1 MKRIIISVTNDLV
14 SDQRVNK
21 VANTLSNA
29 GFSVLLV
36 GRRFS
41 ESVKLSPRNYSTYRL
56 KMFFQKGFLFYLE
69 YNIRLCLFLLT
80 KKSDILL
87 SNDLDTLCANYFV
100 SKIRKIKL
108 VYDSHELFTELP
120 ELIGRT
126 FKKKIWLFM
135 EKFFLRRISNA
146 YTVSNS
152 IARYYKDKY
161 DINMSVIANYPVAR
175 KINSQFVLKNK
186 KIIIYQGAIN
196 KDRGID
202 LMIESML
209 YVNAELHLIGDGD
222 LLLEM
227 REHVERL
234 NLGHKVFF
242 KGKVAFGDLF
252 DITKEADLGLSFEDN
267 TCLSYRYALPNKIF
281 DYINAE
287 VPILISDLPEFR
299 CVLKSYKVGAILA
312 SRDIQSVARQI
323 NQLLSIPKST
333 WSAELLKAKK
343 EYDWLIQ
350 EKKLLSFFY

>member
-126 FKKKIWLFM
+126 FKKK
-135 EKFFLRRISNA
+135 
-146 YTVSNS
+146 
-152 IARYYKDKY
+152 
-161 DINMSVIANYPVAR
+161 
-175 KINSQFVLKNK
+175 
-186 KIIIYQGAIN
+186 
-196 KDRGID
+196 
-202 LMIESML
+202 
-209 YVNAELHLIGDGD
+209 
-222 LLLEM
+222 
-227 REHVERL
+227 
-234 NLGHKVFF
+234 NL
-242 KGKVAFGDLF
+242 AFYG
-252 DITKEADLGLSFEDN
+252 
-267 TCLSYRYALPNKIF
+267 KIF
-281 DYINAE
+281 FTKN
-287 VPILISDLPEFR
+287 FK
-299 CVLKSYKVGAILA
+299 CVYSK
-312 SRDIQSVARQI
+312 Q
-323 NQLLSIPKST
+323 
-333 WSAELLKAKK
+333 
-343 EYDWLIQ
+343 
-350 EKKLLSFFY
+350 

>member
-1 MKRIIISVTNDLV
+1 
-14 SDQRVNK
+14 
-21 VANTLSNA
+21 
-29 GFSVLLV
+29 
-36 GRRFS
+36 
-41 ESVKLSPRNYSTYRL
+41 
-56 KMFFQKGFLFYLE
+56 
-69 YNIRLCLFLLT
+69 
-80 KKSDILL
+80 
-87 SNDLDTLCANYFV
+87 
-100 SKIRKIKL
+100 
-108 VYDSHELFTELP
+108 
-120 ELIGRT
+120 
-126 FKKKIWLFM
+126 M
-135 EKFFLRRISNA
+135 EKFFLQRISNA

-161 DINMSVIANYPVAR
+161 DINMSVIANYPIAR
-175 KINSQFVLKNK
+175 KINSQVVSKNK

-227 REHVERL
+227 KEHVERL

-333 WSAELLKAKK
+333 WSAELLKAKN

>member
-21 VANTLSNA
+21 VANSLSNA
-29 GFSVLLV
+29 GFSVLLI
-36 GRRFS
+36 GRRLPS
-41 ESVKLSPRNYSTYRL
+41 SVKLSQRNYSTYRL
-56 KMFFQKGFLFYLE
+56 KMFFNKGFLFYLE
-69 YNIRLCLFLLT
+69 YNIRLCLFLLNH
-80 KKSDILL
+80 KSDILL

-100 SKIRKIKL
+100 SKIKKIKL

-135 EKFFLRRISNA
+135 ENFFLQRISIA

-152 IARYYKDKY
+152 IADYYKDKY
-161 DINMSVIANYPVAR
+161 GINMSVIANYPIAR
-175 KINSQFVLKNK
+175 RINNQAGSKNK
-186 KIIIYQGAIN
+186 KMIIYQGAIN

-209 YVNAELHLIGDGD
+209 YVNAELHIIGDGD

-227 REHVERL
+227 REHVKRL
-234 NLGHKVFF
+234 NLDHKVFL
-242 KGKVAFGDLF
+242 KGKVAFSDLF
-252 DITKEADLGLSFEDN
+252 DITKEADLGLSFEGN

-299 CVLKSYKVGAILA
+299 HVLKSYKVGAILE
-312 SRDIQSVARQI
+312 SRDIQSVARQM
-323 NQLLSIPKST
+323 NYLLSIPKST
-333 WSAELLKAKK
+333 WSTELLKAKK

-350 EKKLLSFFY
+350 EKKLLSFFH